1 MAIYVIALHQLKCYN
16 AAMYRVYLN
25 KCHCKLII
33 KTLDLHKTVIKGE
46 INKISPL
53 MIENKKPQI
62 KYNYDFEE
70 SFDFRAHGFSNLLCD
85 LEKEYVKRYF
95 NVLQLY
101 PRSDIIVRVKKKLY
115 SLMGFLSGDLNDV
128 LPVSFSSDELEV
140 IKLSLELYF
149 NLLCGKFETID
160 KVFEDLNEGLKIS
173 INLDFIISRLCENRD
188 LFTNL
193 LDKNSLLSISSNLIY
208 YKGKWAWDIFNV
220 LEGNGSDKIGS
231 IPLIKIEE
239 ASDSRRFRN

>member
-1 MAIYVIALHQLKCYN
+1 
-16 AAMYRVYLN
+16 MYRVYLS

-53 MIENKKPQI
+53 MLENKKPQI

-70 SFDFRAHGFSNLLCD
+70 SFDFRAHSFFNLLCD

-128 LPVSFSSDELEV
+128 LPVSFSSDEIIV
-140 IKLSLELYF
+140 IKLSLWLYF
-149 NLLCGKFETID
+149 NLLCGKFEVMD
-160 KVFEDLNEGLKIS
+160 KVFEGLNIS
-173 INLDFIISRLCENRD
+173 LDIDSIVSRLCENRD

-193 LDKNSLLSISSNLIY
+193 VDKNSLLDISSNLIY
-208 YKGKWAWDIFNV
+208 YKGKWAWDLFNM
-220 LEGNGSDKIGS
+220 LEGNESDKIGS
-231 IPLIKIEE
+231 IPLVKIEE
-239 ASDSRRFRN
+239 VNDSRCFWNK

>member
-1 MAIYVIALHQLKCYN
+1 
-16 AAMYRVYLN
+16 MYRVYLS

-33 KTLDLHKTVIKGE
+33 KTLDLHKTIIKGE

-53 MIENKKPQI
+53 MLENKKPQI

-70 SFDFRAHGFSNLLCD
+70 SFDFRAHSFFNLLCD

-128 LPVSFSSDELEV
+128 LPVSFSSDEIIV
-140 IKLSLELYF
+140 IKLSLWLYF
-149 NLLCGKFETID
+149 NLLCGKFEVMD
-160 KVFEDLNEGLKIS
+160 KVFEGLNIS
-173 INLDFIISRLCENRD
+173 LDIDSIVSRLCENRD

-193 LDKNSLLSISSNLIY
+193 VDKNSLLDISSNLIY
-208 YKGKWAWDIFNV
+208 YKGKWAWDLFNM
-220 LEGNGSDKIGS
+220 LEGNESDKIGS
-231 IPLIKIEE
+231 IPLVKIEE
-239 ASDSRRFRN
+239 VNDSRCFWNK

>member
-1 MAIYVIALHQLKCYN
+1 MAFYVIALHQLKCYN
-16 AAMYRVYLN
+16 ADMFRVYLN

-33 KTLDLHKTVIKGE
+33 KTLDLHKTIIKGE

-53 MIENKKPQI
+53 MMENKKTQI

-70 SFDFRAHGFSNLLCD
+70 SYLFRAHSFFNLLCD
-85 LEKEYVKRYF
+85 LEKEHVKRYF

-101 PRSDIIVRVKKKLY
+101 PRSDTIVRVKKKLY
-115 SLMGFLSGDLNDV
+115 SLMEFLSGDLNDV
-128 LPVSFSSDELEV
+128 LPVSFSSDEVIV
-140 IKLSLELYF
+140 IKLSLWLYF
-149 NLLCGKFETID
+149 NLLCGKFEAIG
-160 KVFEDLNEGLKIS
+160 KVFEGLNIS
-173 INLDFIISRLCENRD
+173 LDIDSIVSRLCENRD

-193 LDKNSLLSISSNLIY
+193 VDKNSLLNISSNLIY

>member
-1 MAIYVIALHQLKCYN
+1 MF
-16 AAMYRVYLN
+16 RVYLN

-33 KTLDLHKTVIKGE
+33 KTLDLHKTIIKGE

-53 MIENKKPQI
+53 MIENKKPQL

-70 SFDFRAHGFSNLLCD
+70 TFNLRAHGFFNLLCD

-115 SLMGFLSGDLNDV
+115 SLMEFLSGDLNDV
-128 LPVSFSSDELEV
+128 LPVSFSSDEIFV
-140 IKLSLELYF
+140 IKLSLENYF
-149 NLLCGKFETID
+149 NLLCGKFE
-160 KVFEDLNEGLKIS
+160 VLNKLFEGLNILL
-173 INLDFIISRLCENRD
+173 NFECLISRLCEERD

-193 LDKNSLLSISSNLIY
+193 VDKNSPLSISSNLIY

-220 LEGNGSDKIGS
+220 LEGVRADKIGS

-239 ASDSRRFRN
+239 VSDSRRFGH

>member
-16 AAMYRVYLN
+16 AAMFRVYLN

-33 KTLDLHKTVIKGE
+33 KTLDIHKTIIKGE

-53 MIENKKPQI
+53 MIENKKTQI

-70 SFDFRAHGFSNLLCD
+70 SFDFRAHSFFNLLCD

-101 PRSDIIVRVKKKLY
+101 PRSDTIIRVKKKLY
-115 SLMGFLSGDLNDV
+115 SLMEFLSGDLNDV
-128 LPVSFSSDELEV
+128 LPVSFSSDEIFV

-149 NLLCGKFETID
+149 NLLCGKFEGLY
-160 KVFEDLNEGLKIS
+160 KVFEDLNIS
-173 INLDFIISRLCENRD
+173 LNFELIISRLCENRD

-193 LDKNSLLSISSNLIY
+193 LDKNSLLNISSNLIY

>member
-1 MAIYVIALHQLKCYN
+1 MVIYVIALHQLKCYN
-16 AAMYRVYLN
+16 ADMFRVYLS

-53 MIENKKPQI
+53 MLENKKPQI

-70 SFDFRAHGFSNLLCD
+70 SFDFRAHSFFNLLCD

-128 LPVSFSSDELEV
+128 LPVSFSSDEVIV
-140 IKLSLELYF
+140 IKLSLWLYF
-149 NLLCGKFETID
+149 NLLCGKFEAIG
-160 KVFEDLNEGLKIS
+160 KVFEGLNIS
-173 INLDFIISRLCENRD
+173 LDIDSIILGLCENRD

-193 LDKNSLLSISSNLIY
+193 VDKNSLLDISSNLIY
-208 YKGKWAWDIFNV
+208 YKGKWAWDLFNM
-220 LEGNGSDKIGS
+220 LEGNESDKIGS
-231 IPLIKIEE
+231 IPLVKIEE
-239 ASDSRRFRN
+239 VNDSRCFWNK

>member
-1 MAIYVIALHQLKCYN
+1 MAFYVIALHQLKCYN
-16 AAMYRVYLN
+16 ADMFRVYLN

-33 KTLDLHKTVIKGE
+33 KTLDLHKTIIKGE

-53 MIENKKPQI
+53 MMENKKTQI

-70 SFDFRAHGFSNLLCD
+70 SFTFRAHSFFNLLCD
-85 LEKEYVKRYF
+85 LEKEHVKRYF

-101 PRSDIIVRVKKKLY
+101 PRSDTIVRVKKKLY
-115 SLMGFLSGDLNDV
+115 SLMEFLSGDLNDV
-128 LPVSFSSDELEV
+128 LPVSFSSDEIIV

-149 NLLCGKFETID
+149 NLLCGKFEVMG
-160 KVFEDLNEGLKIS
+160 KVFEGLNILLNFEL
-173 INLDFIISRLCENRD
+173 IILRLCENRD

-193 LDKNSLLSISSNLIY
+193 LDKNSLLNISSNLIY
-208 YKGKWAWDIFNV
+208 YKAKWAWDMFNV
-220 LEGNGSDKIGS
+220 LEGLEYGKIGS

-239 ASDSRRFRN
+239 VNDSRRFRHQ

>member
-1 MAIYVIALHQLKCYN
+1 MVIYVIALHQLKCYN
-16 AAMYRVYLN
+16 ADMFRVYLS

-53 MIENKKPQI
+53 MLENKKPQI

-70 SFDFRAHGFSNLLCD
+70 SFDFRAHSFFNLLCD

-128 LPVSFSSDELEV
+128 LPVSFSSDEVIV
-140 IKLSLELYF
+140 IKLSLWLYF
-149 NLLCGKFETID
+149 NLLCGKFEVIG
-160 KVFEDLNEGLKIS
+160 KVFEGLNIS
-173 INLDFIISRLCENRD
+173 LDIDSIILGLCENRD

-193 LDKNSLLSISSNLIY
+193 VDKNSLLDISSNLIY
-208 YKGKWAWDIFNV
+208 YKGKWAWDLFNM
-220 LEGNGSDKIGS
+220 LEGNESDKIGS
-231 IPLIKIEE
+231 IPLVKIEE
-239 ASDSRRFRN
+239 VNDSRCFWNK

>member
-16 AAMYRVYLN
+16 AAMFRVYLN

-53 MIENKKPQI
+53 MIENKKAQI

-70 SFDFRAHGFSNLLCD
+70 SFIFRAHSFSNLLCD

-128 LPVSFSSDELEV
+128 LPVSFSSDEIEV
-140 IKLSLELYF
+140 IKLSLYLYF
-149 NLLCGKFETID
+149 NLLCGKFEAIG
-160 KVFEDLNEGLKIS
+160 KVFEGLNIS
-173 INLDFIISRLCENRD
+173 LNFELIILRLCENRD